1 MINGLAKQIANSS
14 NASVTLYTSHCF
26 QLLFSTVDKGELMRL
41 MQQVFFTGWTTQ
53 PRVLKL
59 WRQLYPST

>member
-41 MQQVFFTGWTTQ
+41 MQQVFLQAG
-53 PRVLKL
+53 R
-59 WRQLYPST
+59 PSQEC